1 MTIRIL
7 LADDQALVRTGF
19 RLILG
24 SESDLQVVAEAADGD
39 EAVRQAARVRPDIVL
54 MDVRMPGVD
63 GLAAA
68 RVILASPDPPR
79 VVMLT
84 TFDLDDY
91 IYEALRAGASGFLL
105 KDVEPEQLIAAV
117 RQVAAGET
125 LIAPQV
131 TRRLIASFVRR
142 PPPQPAL
149 LPEPLTVREEE
160 VLRLLG
166 RGLSNHEIAVALF
179 LGEATVKTHV
189 ARVLAKLNVRDRV
202 QAVIWA
208 YEHGYA
214 GG

>member
-7 LADDQALVRTGF
+7 LADDQALVRAGF

-24 SESDLQVVAEAADGD
+24 SEPDFEVVAEAADGA
-39 EAVRQAARVRPDIVL
+39 EAVRAAARFSPDIVL
-54 MDVRMPGVD
+54 MDIRMPGVD

-68 RVILASPDPPR
+68 REILVQAHPPR
-79 VVMLT
+79 VLMLT
-84 TFDLDDY
+84 TFDLDEY
-91 IYEALRAGASGFLL
+91 IYEALRAGAHGFLL
-105 KDVEPEQLIAAV
+105 KDVVPEQLIVAI
-117 RQVAAGET
+117 RQVVAGET

-142 PPPQPAL
+142 PPARQVAL
-149 LPEPLTVREEE
+149 LDPLTAREEE

-166 RGLSNHEIAVALF
+166 KGLSNSEIADALF

-189 ARVLAKLNVRDRV
+189 ARLLSKLNVRDRL

>member
-7 LADDQALVRTGF
+7 LADDQALVRAGF

-24 SESDLQVVAEAADGD
+24 SEPDFVVVAEAADGA
-39 EAVRQAARVRPDIVL
+39 EAVRAVERFSPDIVL

-68 RVILASPDPPR
+68 RDILVRPHPPY
-79 VVMLT
+79 VLMLT
-84 TFDLDDY
+84 TFDLDEY
-91 IYEALRAGASGFLL
+91 IYEGLRAGAHGFLL
-105 KDVEPEQLIAAV
+105 KDVGPEQLISAI
-117 RQVAAGET
+117 RQVVAGET

-142 PPPQPAL
+142 PPAQPAL
-149 LPEPLTVREEE
+149 LPEPLTAREEE

-166 RGLSNHEIAVALF
+166 RGLSNHEIALALF